1 MIAVLHNFFVAAKD
15 EVKNLLS
22 EKEAQEVARKGL
34 ELTLRHSDQH
44 VGELVMLG
52 VGELAL

>member
-22 EKEAQEVARKGL
+22 EKEAQEVVRKGL